1 LVEHRTP
8 NPGAGGSNPSWP
20 AIEQNFAQELVRIGS
35 KKETF
40 SLSVNW
46 KDGLN
51 MAAKKGE
58 RSSKNKAVAA
68 DQPASQKISPAR
80 IKEFSGEVKS
90 EFKKIVWPDKK
101 VTIGSTGVVLV
112 LVFLV
117 SVYLGAVDLFIGKL
131 VSYILK

>member
-1 LVEHRTP
+1 
-8 NPGAGGSNPSWP
+8 
-20 AIEQNFAQELVRIGS
+20 
-35 KKETF
+35 
-40 SLSVNW
+40 
-46 KDGLN
+46 

-68 DQPASQKISPAR
+68 EKSATQKFSLAK

-101 VTIGSTGVVLV
+101 VTMGSTGVVIV

-131 VSYILK
+131 VSLILR

>member
-1 LVEHRTP
+1 
-8 NPGAGGSNPSWP
+8 
-20 AIEQNFAQELVRIGS
+20 
-35 KKETF
+35 
-40 SLSVNW
+40 
-46 KDGLN
+46 

-58 RSSKNKAVAA
+58 QTSKNMQVATEE
-68 DQPASQKISPAR
+68 PAAKTFSLTRA
-80 IKEFSGEVKS
+80 KEFAAEVKS

-101 VTIGSTGVVLV
+101 VTVGSTGVVLV

>member
-1 LVEHRTP
+1 MD
-8 NPGAGGSNPSWP
+8 
-20 AIEQNFAQELVRIGS
+20 
-35 KKETF
+35 KK
-40 SLSVNW
+40 
-46 KDGLN
+46 

-58 RSSKNKAVAA
+58 RSSKNKAVAVDEA
-68 DQPASQKISPAR
+68 AVQKISLAR
-80 IKEFSGEVKS
+80 IKEFAGEVKS
-90 EFKKIVWPDKK
+90 EFKKIVWPDRK

>member
-1 LVEHRTP
+1 
-8 NPGAGGSNPSWP
+8 
-20 AIEQNFAQELVRIGS
+20 
-35 KKETF
+35 
-40 SLSVNW
+40 
-46 KDGLN
+46 

-58 RSSKNKAVAA
+58 RSSKNKAVAVDEA
-68 DQPASQKISPAR
+68 AVQKISLAR
-80 IKEFSGEVKS
+80 IKEFTGEVKS
-90 EFKKIVWPDKK
+90 EFKKIVWPDRK

>member
-1 LVEHRTP
+1 
-8 NPGAGGSNPSWP
+8 
-20 AIEQNFAQELVRIGS
+20 
-35 KKETF
+35 
-40 SLSVNW
+40 
-46 KDGLN
+46 

-58 RSSKNKAVAA
+58 RSSKNKAVAVE
-68 DQPASQKISPAR
+68 QPGAQKFSFAR

-90 EFKKIVWPDKK
+90 EFKKIVWPDRK
-101 VTIGSTGVVLV
+101 VTMGSTGVVIV

>member
-1 LVEHRTP
+1 
-8 NPGAGGSNPSWP
+8 
-20 AIEQNFAQELVRIGS
+20 
-35 KKETF
+35 
-40 SLSVNW
+40 
-46 KDGLN
+46 

-58 RSSKNKAVAA
+58 RSSKNKAVAVDEA
-68 DQPASQKISPAR
+68 AVQKFSLAR
-80 IKEFSGEVKS
+80 IKEFAGEVKS
-90 EFKKIVWPDKK
+90 EFKKIVWPDRK

>member
-1 LVEHRTP
+1 
-8 NPGAGGSNPSWP
+8 
-20 AIEQNFAQELVRIGS
+20 
-35 KKETF
+35 
-40 SLSVNW
+40 
-46 KDGLN
+46 

-58 RSSKNKAVAA
+58 RSSKNKAVAVE
-68 DQPASQKISPAR
+68 QPGAQKFSFAR

-101 VTIGSTGVVLV
+101 VTMGSTGVVIV
-112 LVFLV
+112 MVFFV

>member
-1 LVEHRTP
+1 
-8 NPGAGGSNPSWP
+8 
-20 AIEQNFAQELVRIGS
+20 
-35 KKETF
+35 
-40 SLSVNW
+40 
-46 KDGLN
+46 

-58 RSSKNKAVAA
+58 RSSKNKSVAK
-68 DQPASQKISPAR
+68 DQQAAKSFSLAR
-80 IKEFSGEVKS
+80 AKEFAAEVKS

-101 VTIGSTGVVLV
+101 GTMGSTGVVLV